1 MSSLA
6 QIRDDAGQLAVP
18 KVTFQAALHW
28 TLRVGLAMCYIGH
41 GAFGIITKAAWLP
54 YFGFVGIP
62 ESVAWKL
69 MPIVGTMDIL
79 LGLSILLYPVRPLLF
94 WASFWTIWTALLRPF
109 TGEGWWEF
117 MERGGNYGLPIAMLY
132 LSGFTGPDGT
142 LRSYLT
148 GKARTGLTIQNAPVA
163 AWILRITT
171 AILLIG
177 HGGFGLFM
185 HKKVWFNYLGVLG
198 IGKDTAQSLSL
209 LSIVGAFEILLG
221 IAVLVKPARPLVLA
235 VFAYKVGFEL
245 LRPLSGEPFWEFI
258 ERGGSY
264 AAPLGLFIIQS
275 YLHHQRTTGEPAAEV
290 SAPSQQIATA
300 VGD

>member
-1 MSSLA
+1 MSSLVQA
-6 QIRDDAGQLAVP
+6 REDSGQLAIP
-18 KVTFQAALHW
+18 KITYQAALHW
-28 TLRVGLAMCYIGH
+28 TLRIGLAMCYIGH

-69 MPIVGTMDIL
+69 MPIVGTMDVLMGIA
-79 LGLSILLYPVRPLLF
+79 ILLYPVRPLLF
-94 WASFWTIWTALLRPF
+94 WASFWTVWTALLRPF

-117 MERGGNYGLPIAMLY
+117 LERGGNYGLPIAMLY

-148 GKARTGLTIQNAPVA
+148 GKARSVLTPRSALVTS
-163 AWILRITT
+163 WILRITT

-185 HKKVWFNYLGVLG
+185 HKKAWFSYFGVLG

-209 LSIVGAFEILLG
+209 LSVVGAFEILLG
-221 IAVLVKPARPLVLA
+221 IAVLIKPARPFVLA
-235 VFAYKVGFEL
+235 IFVYKVGFEL
-245 LRPLSGEPFWEFI
+245 LRPLSGEPFWEVV

-264 AAPLGLFIIQS
+264 AAPLGLFIALS
-275 YLHHQRTTGEPAAEV
+275 YLHRQQTAPEPAGELPAL
-290 SAPSQQIATA
+290 SQQAARA

>member
-6 QIRDDAGQLAVP
+6 QVREEAGQLAVP
-18 KVTFQAALHW
+18 RITLQTALHW
-28 TLRVGLAMCYIGH
+28 TLRIGLAMCYIGH

-79 LGLSILLYPVRPLLF
+79 MGISILLYPVSPLLF

-109 TGEGWWEF
+109 TSEGWWEF
-117 MERGGNYGLPIAMLY
+117 LERGGNYGLPIALLY

-142 LRSYLT
+142 LWSYLT
-148 GKARTGLTIQNAPVA
+148 GKARTVLTVHNAQVT

-185 HKKVWFNYLGVLG
+185 HKKAWFNYFGVLG
-198 IGKDTAQSLSL
+198 ISKDTAQSLSL

-221 IAVLVKPARPLVLA
+221 IAVLIKPARPFVLGIF
-235 VFAYKVGFEL
+235 VYKVGFEL
-245 LRPLSGEPFWEFI
+245 LRPLSGEPFWEFV

-264 AAPLGLFIIQS
+264 AAPLGLFLVQS
-275 YLHHQRTTGEPAAEV
+275 YLHRQQTNEPAV
-290 SAPSQQIATA
+290 KLLAPSQQTA
-300 VGD
+300 PAIGD